1 MDNEKP
7 DKDKP
12 SETHPNEY
20 HQTTV
25 RADWK
30 GRPSSGARGDSGP
43 DDVQHKPA
51 EPEDQGRDKSRP
63 R

>member
-1 MDNEKP
+1 MDEK
-7 DKDKP
+7 KP
-12 SETHPNEY
+12 SESHPNEY

-30 GRPSSGARGDSGP
+30 GRPSPGARGDSGP
-43 DDVQHKPA
+43 DDVNHKA
-51 EPEDQGRDKSRP
+51 PETGDQGRDKSQP

>member
-1 MDNEKP
+1 MDEK
-7 DKDKP
+7 KP
-12 SETHPNEY
+12 SEQKPNEY

-30 GRPSSGARGDSGP
+30 GRPSPGDRGDSGP
-43 DDVQHKPA
+43 DDVQSKPA
-51 EPEDQGRDKSRP
+51 ASEDAGADKPQP